1 MTGSSKFL
9 RVPTRN
15 FERWLKRLI
24 KYYKGSRE
32 KQAFIAFVFQLI
44 DELCDEPR
52 PSNSAPEPIPGK
64 MGLLQE
70 LEFRKLRFAMPGL
83 RGASGQGRLM
93 YLINSTQRKIILVW
107 IYTHEEF
114 EGRPDDKSL
123 KVSLQDAIASLEEE
137 ANFPIDAEEHRNPL
151 ESHDSSESI

>member
-1 MTGSSKFL
+1 MTGSPKFL
-9 RVPTRN
+9 KVPARN
-15 FERWLKRLI
+15 FERSLRRLI
-24 KYYKGSRE
+24 KRYKGSRE
-32 KQAFIAFVFQLI
+32 KQAFIVFISQLV
-44 DELCDEPR
+44 DELCDEPHS
-52 PSNSAPEPIPGK
+52 SNSAPEPIPGK
-64 MGLLQE
+64 MPLQEE

-123 KVSLQDAIASLEEE
+123 KVSLQDAMASLGEE
-137 ANFPIDAEEHRNPL
+137 ANSPTDVEEQ
-151 ESHDSSESI
+151 